1 MNLYN
6 AVAVAGSAAARPCGV
21 MVAFNDQIH
30 SARYVY
36 KTDTT
41 RPDASQSVDRG
52 RIGTVDTGHVDIFG
66 GCARDAFPA
75 PKIPIADIREL
86 PKVEIVYAYAGMG
99 RDLIDA
105 AVQALAGLRDA
116 RAKGAVVVRSTCV
129 VSGFTLRDAE
139 VNDATEG
146 LVAAEEF
153 KPSKAR
159 VLLQIALLKT
169 SSPTEI
175 QKYFDSW

>member
-86 PKVEIVYAYAGMG
+86 PKVEIV
-99 RDLIDA
+99 DA